1 MLNFKIP
8 IYTGITGFIII
19 LFINIIKG
27 NSILVILLRSFF
39 YGTLVFGVFF
49 CVIFIFQKYLN
60 LSFDTDETDNFKNEE
75 ESPNVD
81 IMAGEESLDDNI
93 IEDKIN
99 NIDSYTD
106 ADIDTE
112 TDDHIDENKNIDIN
126 KENNEKEVNVQDNF
140 DNEISSDNFKD
151 NINEEIITEKNIE
164 KDDSA
169 ENNNVKTED
178 LKGEIKTVDEF
189 SDNNQP
195 DLELENDNT
204 HELDELSLDD
214 EKYIEDNEYAGS
226 KNEGSGVKEKLG
238 MDVSYEELAKAIR
251 TKLKRDED

>member
-1 MLNFKIP
+1 MPEQK
-8 IYTGITGFIII
+8 
-19 LFINIIKG
+19 K
-27 NSILVILLRSFF
+27 NS
-39 YGTLVFGVFF
+39 
-49 CVIFIFQKYLN
+49 VIF
-60 LSFDTDETDNFKNEE
+60 E
-75 ESPNVD
+75 
-81 IMAGEESLDDNI
+81 
-93 IEDKIN
+93 
-99 NIDSYTD
+99 
-106 ADIDTE
+106 
-112 TDDHIDENKNIDIN
+112 
-126 KENNEKEVNVQDNF
+126 ENNEKEVNVQDNF